1 MITLEKEFQTN
12 ANQTG
17 MQTFRQIKQGTRR
30 VTNRRTKETRD
41 QNVYVYVRIRSFQPR
56 PGIDSVFAY
65 EVVIPQIKKAGTYP
79 LPGGGTQTYDE
90 DTEMY
95 PGASLFGTFAWHCST
110 EARALDRFDEL
121 IKGVDKD
128 EETIEIPKGEF
139 TVTEYA
145 EQLGVAYVEV
155 ANWAKEQIAEG
166 RVRVVRQERRHKIGR
181 ATNILAPA

>member
-17 MQTFRQIKQGTRR
+17 LQTFRQIKQGVRQ

-41 QNVYVYVRIRSFQPR
+41 QNVYIYVRIKTDKV
-56 PGIDSVFAY
+56 GDKVFGY

-95 PGASLFGTFAWHCST
+95 PGASVFGTFAWFCST
-110 EARALDRFDEL
+110 EANADKVFDEL
-121 IKGVDKD
+121 VNGADKGDD
-128 EETIEIPKGEF
+128 EAIEIPKGEF
-139 TVTEYA
+139 TVGEYA
-145 EQLGVAYVEV
+145 EELGVAYVEI
-155 ANWAKEQIAEG
+155 ANWVKEQIAEG
-166 RVRVVRQERRHKIGR
+166 KVRIVRQERRNKIGR

>member
-12 ANQTG
+12 ANSTG
-17 MQTFRQIKQGTRR
+17 LQTFRQIKHGTRR

-41 QNVYVYVRIRSFQPR
+41 QNVYIYVRIKTDKV
-56 PGIDSVFAY
+56 GDKVFGY

-95 PGASLFGTFAWHCST
+95 PGASVFGTFAWFCST
-110 EARALDRFDEL
+110 EDRAESTFDKLVKEAEE
-121 IKGVDKD
+121 KSD
-128 EETIEIPKGEF
+128 EEPISIPTGEF

-145 EQLGVAYVEV
+145 EQLGMAYVEV
-155 ANWAKEQIAEG
+155 ANWAKALIAEG
-166 RVRVVRQERRHKIGR
+166 KVRIVRQERRHKIGR

>member
-1 MITLEKEFQTN
+1 MITLEKEFQSN

-17 MQTFRQIKQGTRR
+17 LQTFRQIKQGNRR

-41 QNVYVYVRIRSFQPR
+41 QNVYIYVRIKA
-56 PGIDSVFAY
+56 GKLGDSVFAY

-95 PGASLFGTFAWHCST
+95 PGASVFGTFAWHCSA
-110 EARALDRFDEL
+110 EDRALGRFDEL
-121 IKGVDKD
+121 IKGDDKGD
-128 EETIEIPKGEF
+128 EEAIEIPKGEF

-166 RVRVVRQERRHKIGR
+166 RVRIVRQERRNKIGR

>member
-17 MQTFRQIKQGTRR
+17 LQTFRQIKQGTRQ

-41 QNVYVYVRIRSFQPR
+41 QNVYVYVRIKTDKV
-56 PGIDSVFAY
+56 GDKVFGY
-65 EVVIPQIKKAGTYP
+65 EVVIPQVKKAGTYP

-95 PGASLFGTFAWHCST
+95 PGASAGGTLAWYPAT
-110 EARALDRFDEL
+110 EARAEELFDEL
-121 IKGVDKD
+121 VKGADKSND
-128 EETIEIPKGEF
+128 NVIEIPKGEF

-155 ANWAKEQIAEG
+155 ANWVKEQIAEG
-166 RVRVVRQERRHKIGR
+166 RVRIVRQERRHKIGR

>member
-17 MQTFRQIKQGTRR
+17 LQTFRQIKQGTRR

-41 QNVYVYVRIRSFQPR
+41 QNVYIYVRIKTDKV
-56 PGIDSVFAY
+56 GDKVFGY

-95 PGASLFGTFAWHCST
+95 PGASVFGQFGWFCAS
-110 EARALDRFDEL
+110 EANAERVFDEL
-121 IKGVDKD
+121 VKGDDKSND
-128 EETIEIPKGEF
+128 DVIEIPKGEF

-155 ANWAKEQIAEG
+155 ANWVKEQIAEG
-166 RVRVVRQERRHKIGR
+166 RVRIVRQERRHKIGR